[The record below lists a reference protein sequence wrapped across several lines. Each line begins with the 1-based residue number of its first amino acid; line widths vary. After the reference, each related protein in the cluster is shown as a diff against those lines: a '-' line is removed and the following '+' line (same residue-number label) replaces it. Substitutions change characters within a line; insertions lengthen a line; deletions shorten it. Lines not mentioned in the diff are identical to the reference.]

1 MEDDA
6 LIKKIMPHNLE
17 AERSVLGSILMDNEL
32 IASATEHLS
41 GDDFYSKQN
50 GLVFDAMCELY
61 QERKPIDPVTLSD
74 KLKEKNAPE
83 EMNSPEFVK
92 EILNAV
98 PTSANLKHYAQIV
111 YEKSTLRRLIR
122 ITEDI
127 SKNCYEAQDKLE
139 DILEATEKNIFNLVQ
154 SRNTREY
161 VPMSDIVI
169 EVLKKIE
176 KASKTKGHITGL
188 STGFADLD
196 FKTAGLQPSDFI
208 LIAARPSMGKTA
220 FSLSLLEHVV
230 VKKQQSAAIFS
241 LEMSKEQLVNR
252 LFAMEARI
260 DAQNIRSGNLT
271 DEEWEHLVNA
281 SEVLGSS
288 KLIIDDTPGIS
299 VAEMR
304 SKCRK
309 YKMDQDIQL
318 VVVDYIQLMSSGGR
332 NDNRQ
337 QEVSEISRSLKGLAR
352 ELNVPIIVL
361 SQLNRAVESRT
372 DHRPMLSDI
381 RESGAIEQDADV
393 IMFLYR
399 DDYYNPETEEK
410 NVAEVIIAKQRNG
423 PTGTIKLA
431 WQPKYTRFVNML
443 REGDRNIIPAGTG
456 NFE

>member
-17 AERSVLGSILMDNEL
+17 AERSVIGSILMDNEL
-32 IASATEHLS
+32 ISSATELLS

-50 GLVFDAMCELY
+50 GLVFDAMSELY

-111 YEKSTLRRLIR
+111 YEKSTLRKLIR
-122 ITEDI
+122 ITENI
-127 SKNCYEAQDKLE
+127 SKDCYQAQDKLE
-139 DILEATEKNIFNLVQ
+139 DILETTEKNIFNLVQ

-176 KASKTKGHITGL
+176 QASKTKGHITGL

-220 FSLSLLEHVV
+220 FSLSVLDHVV
-230 VKKQQSAAIFS
+230 VKKQLSAAIFS

-252 LFAMEARI
+252 LLAMEARI
-260 DAQNIRSGNLT
+260 DAQNIRSGNLS
-271 DEEWEHLVNA
+271 DEEWENLVNA

-318 VVVDYIQLMSSGGR
+318 IVVDYIQLMSSGGKG
-332 NDNRQ
+332 DNRQ
-337 QEVSEISRSLKGLAR
+337 QEVSDISRALKGLAR
-352 ELNVPIIVL
+352 ELNVPVIVL

-372 DHRPMLSDI
+372 DHRPMLSYI

-423 PTGTIKLA
+423 PTGTVKLA

-443 REGDRNIIPAGTG
+443 REGDRNIMPV

>member
-17 AERSVLGSILMDNEL
+17 AERSVIGSILMDNEL
-32 IASATEHLS
+32 IASATELLT
-41 GDDFYSKQN
+41 GEDFYAKQN
-50 GLVFDAMCELY
+50 GIIFDAMVELY
-61 QERKPIDPVTLSD
+61 QERRPIDTITLSD

-83 EMNSPEFVK
+83 EMTSPEFVK
-92 EILNAV
+92 EILDSV

-111 YEKSTLRRLIR
+111 YEKSTLRRLIH
-122 ITEDI
+122 ISEDI
-127 SKNCYEAQDKLE
+127 SKDCYLAQDKLE
-139 DILEATEKNIFNLVQ
+139 EILEQTEKRVFDLIQ

-161 VPMSDIVI
+161 VPISDVVI
-169 EVLKKIE
+169 NVLKKIE
-176 KASKTKGHITGL
+176 EASKTKGHITGV

-220 FSLSLLEHVV
+220 FSLSILDHVV
-230 VKKQQSAAIFS
+230 VRKQQAAAIFS

-252 LFAMEARI
+252 LLAMEARI
-260 DAQNIRSGNLT
+260 DAQNIRSGNLS
-271 DEEWEHLVNA
+271 DEEWESLVVS
-281 SEVLGSS
+281 SEAIGSS

-299 VAEMR
+299 ITEMR

-318 VVVDYIQLMSSGGR
+318 IIVDYIQLMSGGGR
-332 NDNRQ
+332 SDSRQ
-337 QEVSEISRSLKGLAR
+337 QEISDISRALKGLAR
-352 ELNVPIIVL
+352 ELNVPVIAL
-361 SQLNRAVESRT
+361 SQLNRAVESRA

-423 PTGTIKLA
+423 PVGTVKLA
-431 WQPKYTRFVNML
+431 WQPQYTRFVNML
-443 REGDRNIIPAGTG
+443 RDGGSTVIPTA
-456 NFE
+456 FE

>member
-6 LIKKIMPHNLE
+6 LIKKTMPHNLE
-17 AERSVLGSILMDNEL
+17 AERSVIGAILMDNEL
-32 IASATEHLS
+32 IGSATELLT
-41 GDDFYSKQN
+41 GEDFYAKQN
-50 GLVFDAMCELY
+50 GILFDAMKELY
-61 QERKPIDPVTLSD
+61 QERRPIDAVTLSD
-74 KLKEKNAPE
+74 KLT
-83 EMNSPEFVK
+83 SPEFIK
-92 EILNAV
+92 EILNSV
-98 PTSANLKHYAQIV
+98 PTSANLKYYARIV

-122 ITEDI
+122 ITEEI
-127 SKNCYEAQDKLE
+127 SKDCYLGQEKLE
-139 DILEATEKNIFNLVQ
+139 EILESTEKSIFNLVQ

-161 VPMSDIVI
+161 IPMSDIVI
-169 EVLKKIE
+169 DVLKKIE
-176 KASKTKGHITGL
+176 KASKTKGYVTGL

-230 VKKQQSAAIFS
+230 VKKQQSAVIFS

-252 LFAMEARI
+252 LFAMEAKI

-271 DEEWEHLVNA
+271 DQEWEQLVTA
-281 SEVLGSS
+281 SEVLGNS

-309 YKMDQDIQL
+309 YKMDMDIQL
-318 VVVDYIQLMSSGGR
+318 IVVDYIQLMSSGGR
-332 NDNRQ
+332 SDSRQ
-337 QEVSEISRSLKGLAR
+337 QEVSDISRSLKGLAR

-361 SQLNRAVESRT
+361 SQLNRAVESRS

-410 NVAEVIIAKQRNG
+410 NIAEVIIAKQRNG
-423 PTGTIKLA
+423 PTGVVKLV
-431 WQPKYTRFVNML
+431 WQPRFTRFVNLL
-443 REGDRNIIPAGTG
+443 REGETSVIPGG
-456 NFE
+456 FE